1 MMRIISG
8 SKKGKKLKTLEGLK
22 TRPTAE
28 RIKQGIFNIL
38 QFEISDRYVLD
49 LFAGSGQMGLE
60 CISRGAKGAV
70 FVEKDS
76 EAIKIVSDNIKG
88 CNFEDFSVIIK
99 KEATDFLKSYTGKP
113 FSLVFLDPPYASD
126 LGDMAL
132 CLLSERKVLTDDC
145 IIIYECDEKS
155 SPKDRYGDYVLCD
168 LRIYSR
174 TKVAFYRKDNEK

>member
-8 SKKGKKLKTLEGLK
+8 SKKGKKLKTLEGLT

-60 CISRGAKGAV
+60 CISRGAEGAV
-70 FVEKDS
+70 FVENDS
-76 EAIKIVSDNIKG
+76 NAAKIVSDNIKG
-88 CNFEDFSVIIK
+88 CNFETYSVIIK
-99 KEATDFLKSYTGKP
+99 KEATYFLKSYTGKP

-126 LGDMAL
+126 LGDKVL
-132 CLLSERKVLTDDC
+132 CLLSERKLLTDDC
-145 IIIYECDEKS
+145 ILVYECDEKTQ
-155 SPKDRYGDYVLCD
+155 PKEKYGEFVLYD
-168 LRIYSR
+168 LRTYSR
-174 TKVAFYRKDNEK
+174 TKVAFYRKDK